1 MENNWRTKIGK
12 RRMKGELDWRIY
24 LHAEFVQFAEEAERL
39 SELYDWNFW
48 GGGVDNYAVTLSQS
62 GRGGKSISIRL
73 HSGDHYKYYVSFSDQ
88 WNPNN
93 ISISEYRECIGDTM
107 DDALKYLH
115 TFLLEHK
122 YVREANHERICV
134 MGGAYDRYPL
144 AKKWAYEE
152 LVNENFENI
161 LP

>member
-1 MENNWRTKIGK
+1 MKNDWRSKIGK
-12 RRMKGELDWRIY
+12 IKMSGELDWRIY
-24 LHAEFVQFAEEAERL
+24 LHAEFVQFAEEAEQL
-39 SELYDWNFW
+39 SELYNWNFW
-48 GGGVDNYAVTLSQS
+48 GGGVNNYAVTVSQS
-62 GRGGKSISIRL
+62 GRDGISISIRL
-73 HSGDHYKYYVSFSDQ
+73 YSGDHYKYYVSFCRE

-93 ISISEYRECIGDTM
+93 IATSEYRECIGDTM

-115 TFLLEHK
+115 SFLIKNK
-122 YVREANHERICV
+122 YVPEINHERICI

-152 LVNENFENI
+152 LEKESL